1 MNKNKKECIDDLNY
15 IRKAFMEG
23 SMYQYDA
30 LINVIDA
37 LVRYFKNRGEDS
49 YCFDWIRTE
58 DELPNDDEA
67 IIALIRGERF
77 DFRAKYDVYMPYHHN
92 FNHDFFVEKYSHWFP
107 IPTIPK
113 IGIVNKDR
121 VRNKTMTNADK
132 LIQLLQNPDENREEF
147 NSFIPNAINCPLYID
162 NNYGGFC
169 NMSSYSGSC
178 LECTKDWLYKEVTNE
193 VLEV

>member
-23 SMYQYDA
+23 TMYQYDA
-30 LINVIDA
+30 LINVIDT
-37 LVRYFKNRGEDS
+37 LVRYFKNGGEDS

-67 IIALIRGERF
+67 IIALIRGEKF
-77 DFRAKYDVYMPYHHN
+77 DFREKYDVYMPYHHN
-92 FNHDFFVEKYSHWFP
+92 FNHDFFIETYSHWFP

-113 IGIVNKDR
+113 MGIVNKDR
-121 VRNKTMTNADK
+121 VRNKSMTNADK
-132 LIQLLQNPDENREEF
+132 LIELLQNPDENVEEF
-147 NSFIPNAINCPLYID
+147 NNFIPYAISCPLYID
-162 NNYGGFC
+162 NSYDGFC
-169 NMSSYSGSC
+169 NTSSCSVSC
-178 LECTKDWLYKEVTNE
+178 LECVKDWLYKEVTNE